1 MKENRSKNKSFSA
14 KGWIAGI
21 ITANILGILAWL
33 LPMLCK
39 NWLLSIS
46 LESFYAKRTA
56 TFMFCATWPILQG
69 IILLY
74 HAKKKRDISISRST
88 EVDIWMIL
96 AINLFALLFVTIAN
110 AVMEANNEML
120 GDVYQQLGEFILRYG
135 GIYVAAMLLSL
146 LFGIAAIRRC
156 KKDDGASHG
165 CGNR

>member
-56 TFMFCATWPILQG
+56 TFMFCATMPLAQS

-74 HAKKKRDISISRST
+74 NSNRKKGISISRGIKA
-88 EVDIWMIL
+88 DIWMIL
-96 AINLFALLFVTIAN
+96 IVNIFAFLSITISH
-110 AVMEANNEML
+110 AVIDSNSEIMSER
-120 GDVYQQLGEFILRYG
+120 YQQWGEFIIHYG

-146 LFGIAAIRRC
+146 LFGIAAIRRF

-165 CGNR
+165 

>member
-1 MKENRSKNKSFSA
+1 MNETRSKNKSFSA

-46 LESFYAKRTA
+46 LEDFYAKYTA

-74 HAKKKRDISISRST
+74 HAKKKRDISISRGT

-96 AINLFALLFVTIAN
+96 IINLFGIILRESAIRLVCRRADT
-110 AVMEANNEML
+110 M
-120 GDVYQQLGEFILRYG
+120 DFIL
-135 GIYVAAMLLSL
+135 I
-146 LFGIAAIRRC
+146 
-156 KKDDGASHG
+156 DGFLHFP
-165 CGNR
+165 